1 MDHQNLRENS
11 RQDAAKKYNWRPH
24 LSDSK
29 NLTHSSTPRSV
40 QAYKRQCIPSDNY
53 DDATDEENILWTPTA
68 TVNRTQGG
76 HSGRPNLLR
85 SFPGKI
91 EPRTGENR
99 LQGFLAEDSFALVAR
114 ELRGLRG
121 GGVWLSSRH

>member
-68 TVNRTQGG
+68 TVTEHKGGTPAGQISFGPFQG
-76 HSGRPNLLR
+76 SSSPVPVKTACR
-85 SFPGKI
+85 SFWW
-91 EPRTGENR
+91 RTFS
-99 LQGFLAEDSFALVAR
+99 L
-114 ELRGLRG
+114 
-121 GGVWLSSRH
+121 W